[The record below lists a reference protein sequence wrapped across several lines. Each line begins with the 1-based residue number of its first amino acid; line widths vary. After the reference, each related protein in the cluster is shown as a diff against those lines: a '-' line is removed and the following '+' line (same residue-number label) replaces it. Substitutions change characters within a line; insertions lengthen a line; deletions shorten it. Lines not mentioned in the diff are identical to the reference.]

1 MLRVIAEIE
10 TNEGCREKFLT
21 AFRELV
27 SLVLAEKGCVEYGPT
42 VDAVTEIGKQEPLRE
57 DHVVI
62 VERWESLD
70 ALNAHLVSEN
80 MTSYREA
87 VRELV
92 AGSKL
97 YVLEEV

>member
-10 TNEGCREKFLT
+10 TKEGCREKFLA

-27 SLVLAEKGCVEYGPT
+27 PLVLAEEGCIEYGPT
-42 VDAVTEIGKQEPLRE
+42 VDAVTEIGKQEPVRE
-57 DHVVI
+57 NHVII

-70 ALNAHLVSEN
+70 ALNAHLVSDN
-80 MTSYREA
+80 MTSYRAA
-87 VRELV
+87 VRDLV